1 MLGKEMILTL
11 NPREIRI
18 AKHNTYCSTSL
29 LVYIIFIQI
38 IVKQTGITTSNKAK
52 LKNQTLE

>member
-38 IVKQTGITTSNKAK
+38 LVKQTGITT
-52 LKNQTLE
+52 